1 MYIMVLMMILTNEE
15 IRLIERHIKRE
26 FRDVMPRRYW
36 IFPTIPTIY
45 TLSNSLCIEMPASGS
60 IAYKMKLDLLR
71 AELNKSFVMDILHG
85 NNIVFILKK
94 KR

>member
-1 MYIMVLMMILTNEE
+1 MTLTNEE
-15 IRLIERHIKRE
+15 IRLLEIHIKRE

-60 IAYKMKLDLLR
+60 IAYKMKLDLLKK
-71 AELNKSFVMDILHG
+71 ELNKNFVMDILYD

>member
-1 MYIMVLMMILTNEE
+1 M
-15 IRLIERHIKRE
+15 ERHIKRE

-71 AELNKSFVMDILHG
+71 KKLNKSFVVDIVYG
-85 NNIVFILKK
+85 NNIIFILKK

>member
-1 MYIMVLMMILTNEE
+1 MILTNEE

-26 FRDVMPRRYW
+26 FRDVMPKKYW

-71 AELNKSFVMDILHG
+71 KELNKSFVMDVHHYNRKIT
-85 NNIVFILKK
+85 FILKE

>member
-1 MYIMVLMMILTNEE
+1 MVFMMILTNEE

-60 IAYKMKLDLLR
+60 IAYKMKLDSLR
-71 AELNKSFVMDILHG
+71 RELNKSFVMDILHD

>member
-1 MYIMVLMMILTNEE
+1 MYIMGLMMILTNEE

-71 AELNKSFVMDILHG
+71 TELNKSFVMDILHG